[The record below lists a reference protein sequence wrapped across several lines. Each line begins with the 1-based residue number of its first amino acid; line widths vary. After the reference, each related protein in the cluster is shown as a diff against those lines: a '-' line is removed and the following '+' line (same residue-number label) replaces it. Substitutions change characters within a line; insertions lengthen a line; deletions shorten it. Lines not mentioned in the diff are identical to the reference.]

1 MTSNV
6 VSRLELP
13 ALATNV
19 TSRSGSLGERLDLV
33 GHVKVKLTVT
43 IGGAEIS
50 IDKLFSLGSDDVIVL
65 DRDADAPADIRLNDK
80 VIARGTLVA
89 VGDKFGVRI
98 TEIQS
103 EG

>member
-13 ALATNV
+13 TLAT
-19 TSRSGSLGERLDLV
+19 TASGRSGALGERMDLV

-43 IGGAEIS
+43 VGGAEIS
-50 IDKLFSLGSDDVIVL
+50 IDKLFSLGAEDVIVL
-65 DRDADAPADIRLNDK
+65 DREVDAPADIRLNDK
-80 VIARGTLVA
+80 VIARGMLVA
-89 VGDKFGVRI
+89 VGDKFGIRV
-98 TEIQS
+98 TEIQN